1 MSLCGFGC
9 TFATQL
15 ILPLTEISIF
25 TGMKHGVSK
34 RLIYCSKCTKTH
46 LQASVNQKNFF
57 RLAIARHE
65 GRGTKGKGRDGEEGR
80 GGEGM
85 GTGRREGNGEEGGD
99 GEERRGGPPQY
110 SSQVGAYAD
119 GASSLMRQLGL
130 RCRNVDQRNGQ

>member
-1 MSLCGFGC
+1 M
-9 TFATQL
+9 
-15 ILPLTEISIF
+15 F

-80 GGEGM
+80 GRGGGEGK
-85 GTGRREGNGEEGGD
+85 GGD

-110 SSQVGAYAD
+110 SSQVGAYVGFYFQFD
-119 GASSLMRQLGL
+119 SSVLRYILHFRASA
-130 RCRNVDQRNGQ
+130 